1 VIEQRQICLTATDRQ
16 APLQEGTI
24 PARCLALRERD
35 DGCGIILSHRFD
47 QRPGECGR
55 MFQQRRRQISNTFY
69 MKSGT
74 LVPDSPTAPDALAV
88 ANASSCFHCGLP
100 VPRGTNFAVLYE
112 GEQRPMC
119 CAGCAA
125 VAKAIIDGGLA
136 DYYRYRTVPANT
148 AQAIV
153 PEFLRQTRVY
163 DHPAVQRSF
172 VQASDAH
179 TREAALI
186 LEGITCAACV
196 WLNEQHL
203 SRLPGV
209 LSVQINY
216 ASHRARIRWD
226 ERQIHLS
233 DILEA
238 VSRIGYLAHPYDPGR
253 SQQLLETERR
263 RLLRRLGVAGV
274 MAGQVMVLAVA
285 LYAGAWS
292 STDAALRPFFYWI
305 SLALTVPVLLYSA
318 HPFLRGAWNDLR
330 HARAGMDVPVSF
342 GILAAFA
349 ASVWTTITGVG
360 VVYYDA
366 VAMFVFF
373 LLGARYFELNA
384 RRQAAQSAE
393 TLVHATPAMATRV
406 RADGTDEVVPVAELS
421 VGDRVR
427 VRAGESI
434 PSDGRVLEGQSSV
447 DESLLTGE
455 SLPLAR
461 HPGDTLIGG
470 TVNVESP
477 LLVAIDRT
485 GADTVLAGIL
495 RLLDRAQS
503 EKPRLAQAADR
514 VASWFVLGVLALAAA
529 TAVVWWFHDPSRW
542 FVTTISVLVV
552 TCPCAL
558 SLATPTA
565 LTAATGRLTRLGVLA
580 TRGHALETLARAT
593 DFVFDKTGTLTRG
606 ALRLTETRILGDAD
620 KAHCLALAAAL
631 EIHSEHPIARALR
644 GACPGEVP
652 IATDVRNEPGGGL
665 SGAIDGNTYYI
676 GTPAFVAKHSGQQV
690 PGSTLAPLGA
700 EGGTV
705 VVVASVTA
713 PLAAFVLSDEIR
725 AGAGEL
731 VTELKRRGKRIWLFT
746 GDHAAAAKR
755 VADPLGIDGWAHDL
769 KPVDKLERVRE
780 LQASGAVVAM
790 IGDGVNDAPVLA
802 QAQVSIAM
810 GSAAQIAVTHAD
822 MVLLSQ
828 QLPHLANALTVS
840 ERALRVIR
848 ENLAWAIVYNLV
860 AVPAA
865 ALGYVPPW
873 LAALGM
879 SLSSLAVVAN
889 ALRLNRA

>member
-1 VIEQRQICLTATDRQ
+1 
-16 APLQEGTI
+16 
-24 PARCLALRERD
+24 
-35 DGCGIILSHRFD
+35 
-47 QRPGECGR
+47 
-55 MFQQRRRQISNTFY
+55 
-69 MKSGT
+69 
-74 LVPDSPTAPDALAV
+74 
-88 ANASSCFHCGLP
+88 
-100 VPRGTNFAVLYE
+100 
-112 GEQRPMC
+112 MC

-125 VAKAIIDGGLA
+125 VAQAIIDGGLS
-136 DYYRYRTVPANT
+136 DYYRYRTAPANT
-148 AQAIV
+148 AQEIV
-153 PEFLRQTRVY
+153 PEFLRQARIY
-163 DHPAVQRSF
+163 DHPAVQKCF
-172 VQASDAH
+172 VQASDEH

-216 ASHRARIRWD
+216 ANYRARVRWD
-226 ERQIHLS
+226 ERVIHLS
-233 DILEA
+233 DILAA

-253 SQQLLETERR
+253 SQQVLETERR

-274 MAGQVMVLAVA
+274 MTGQIMVLAVA
-285 LYAGAWS
+285 LYTGAWS
-292 STDAALRPFFYWI
+292 STDAALRPFFYWV
-305 SLALTVPVLLYSA
+305 SLALTLPVLLYSA
-318 HPFLRGAWNDLR
+318 QPFLRGAWNDLR

-349 ASVWTTITGVG
+349 TSVWTTLTGVG

-384 RRQAAQSAE
+384 RRHAAQAAE
-393 TLVHATPAMATRV
+393 TLVHATPAMATRL
-406 RADGTDEVVPVAELS
+406 AANGAEEVVPVAELNP
-421 VGDRVR
+421 GDRVR
-427 VRAGESI
+427 VRPGESI
-434 PSDGRVLEGQSSV
+434 PADGRVREGRSSV

-455 SLPLAR
+455 SLPLTKQS
-461 HPGDTLIGG
+461 GDALIGG

-477 LLVAIDRT
+477 LLVAIERT

-503 EKPRLAQAADR
+503 EKPRLAQVADR

-529 TAVVWWFHDPSRW
+529 TAIAWWFYDPGRW
-542 FVTTISVLVV
+542 FVTTIAVLVV

-580 TRGHALETLARAT
+580 TRGHALETLAHAT

-606 ALRLTETRILGDAD
+606 ELRLAQTQTLGDASEQR
-620 KAHCLALAAAL
+620 CLALAAAL
-631 EIHSEHPIARALR
+631 EAHSEHPIAHALR
-644 GACPGEVP
+644 AGNRGDAPSATEVQ
-652 IATDVRNEPGGGL
+652 NEPGSGL
-665 SGAIDGNTYYI
+665 SGRIEEDTYYI
-676 GTPAFVAKHSGQQV
+676 GTPSFVAECSGQRV
-690 PGSTLAPLGA
+690 PPAALEGLRA

-705 VVVASVTA
+705 VILASRDE
-713 PLAAFVLSDEIR
+713 PLAAFVLMDEIR
-725 AGAGEL
+725 SGAAEL
-731 VTELKRRGKRIWLFT
+731 VSDLRQRGKRVWLLT
-746 GDHAAAAKR
+746 GDHAAAGKH
-755 VADPLGIDGWAHDL
+755 VADALGIESWAHDL
-769 KPVDKLERVRE
+769 KPNDKLERVRE
-780 LQASGAVVAM
+780 LQDSGAIVAM
-790 IGDGVNDAPVLA
+790 VGDGVNDAPVLA

-828 QLPHLANALTVS
+828 QLPHLADALSVS
-840 ERALRVIR
+840 QRTLRIIR
-848 ENLAWAIVYNLV
+848 QNLAWAILYNLV

-865 ALGYVPPW
+865 ALGFVPPW

-879 SLSSLAVVAN
+879 SLSSLAVVTN
-889 ALRLNRA
+889 ALRLTRT